1 MSDERIEKIAPK
13 FQRDMEKLGLGV
25 KIKAGDGPWHT
36 IVEPPDEQAASKQD
50 GEDEQAT
57 IGKVS

>member
-36 IVEPPDEQAASKQD
+36 VVQSPDEQAATKKD
-50 GEDEQAT
+50 GEAVPKEDE
-57 IGKVS
+57 